1 MNPLMIL
8 AFSQGKPSDVRLGGT
23 AYTKLNGGGRCP
35 DFSFYSDDDLDVE
48 NRFFPVNGKGDL
60 TAYPTVV
67 IEVGYSESKWDL
79 AEDCARW
86 IVASLARVRL
96 AIGIDIKYS
105 FIKDQNDATVVGSRS
120 LISIFCYTWEIEE
133 ISEHDELPTGE
144 QVDVLKRADSVTRGA
159 SSRYYFFTRHEG
171 ELFRLQAYNRIK
183 AQVRSFVSMCF
194 SW

>member
-1 MNPLMIL
+1 MNPLMIS
-8 AFSQGKPSDVRLGGT
+8 AFSNGKPSDVRLGGT
-23 AYTKLNGGGRCP
+23 AYTKLNGGGKCP
-35 DFSFYSDDDLDVE
+35 DFSFYSNDDPDVE

-133 ISEHDELPTGE
+133 ITEHDELPTGE